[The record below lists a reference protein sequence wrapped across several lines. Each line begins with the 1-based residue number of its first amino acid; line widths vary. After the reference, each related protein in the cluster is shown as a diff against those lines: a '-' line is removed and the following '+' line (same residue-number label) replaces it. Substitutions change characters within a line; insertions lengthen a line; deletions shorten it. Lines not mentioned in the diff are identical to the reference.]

1 MSETRQDLEQLLP
14 FYVNGSL
21 SPEETNRVE
30 QALAED
36 PALQEEIDF
45 LKHLRDEVKDLEL
58 GNSPGEFGL
67 RRLQKA
73 LKEEQKQRNSAET
86 SSGTVVP
93 LSIRGWR
100 LAAIA
105 ACLLLL
111 LQTAVTLPMWN
122 RSGDDLIAAGGGT
135 AAQLGGQIITVTF
148 VPEASEENIR
158 NLLLAV
164 DASIVAGPSALGV
177 YRLSVARDSEAVV
190 EKLLAH
196 RNLVETAQNDS
207 SGYSGRK
214 AGQ

>member
-1 MSETRQDLEQLLP
+1 MSDIRQDLEELLP

-21 SPEETNRVE
+21 SPEEQKRVE

-36 PALQEEIDF
+36 PSIQKEIDF
-45 LKHLRDEVKDLEL
+45 LEQLRAEVRDLDR

-67 RRLQKA
+67 KRLQKA
-73 LKEEQKQRNSAET
+73 LKDEQKLVNSAPQT
-86 SSGTVVP
+86 GSAVSGYT
-93 LSIRGWR
+93 RGWR

-111 LQTAVTLPMWN
+111 LQTAVTLPLWQK
-122 RSGDDLIAAGGGT
+122 RGDDLIAAGGGT
-135 AAQLGGQIITVTF
+135 GSQLSGQIISVTF
-148 VPEASEENIR
+148 VPEAREENIR

-164 DASIVAGPSALGV
+164 DASIVEGPSALGV
-177 YRLSVARDSEAVV
+177 YRLSVAQNSDAVV